1 MFLAHQNQSNLAI
14 PQLLAG
20 NSGEAAGA
28 ESASSAV
35 GRGWDVPTLIKFH
48 PNNNAEIVSKHVQT
62 SDLTFHKEELRF
74 ELSLP
79 FLPNPPTNFQQFSPC
94 HGCHVSGPLRSWSL
108 LALHLQM
115 ESCDNIFVWSRTPS
129 AWQIH
134 HVKTVKTLSE
144 RKRYK
149 NASQLPPNVC
159 KTVHRK
165 AGNWPKV

>member
-79 FLPNPPTNFQQFSPC
+79 FLPKPTHQFPTIFTMPWLPCVRSPPVLVSP
-94 HGCHVSGPLRSWSL
+94 GSS
-108 LALHLQM
+108 
-115 ESCDNIFVWSRTPS
+115 S
-129 AWQIH
+129 ANGI
-134 HVKTVKTLSE
+134 L
-144 RKRYK
+144 
-149 NASQLPPNVC
+149 
-159 KTVHRK
+159 
-165 AGNWPKV
+165 